1 MPDNWQNRAAV
12 MRCDNCMAFAPK
24 VSEDGEVRL
33 GRCRRHAPTISGFPA
48 VFPGDWCFDHR
59 LDENRIGTP
68 AHVPPMAA
76 EVSAARS
83 TGRMVLV
90 PAHIDSDAARTF
102 YAAGRDGIAFDLV
115 STGVPIP
122 RELAI
127 RYYEAGQTGEA
138 LVYNS

>member
-12 MRCDNCMAFAPK
+12 MRCDNCMAFVPK
-24 VSEDGEVRL
+24 VSTDGEVRI

-76 EVSAARS
+76 EVAAAR
-83 TGRMVLV
+83 TGEPMVLV
-90 PAHIDSDAARTF
+90 PAHIDSEAARTY
-102 YAAGRDGIAFDLV
+102 YAAGRDGIAFFLV
-115 STGVPIP
+115 RTAVPIP
-122 RELAI
+122 RELAE
-127 RYYEAGQTGEA
+127 RYYEAGKNGESM
-138 LVYNS
+138 VYNA